1 MKRQSSIVALCIIS
15 ESEIAKVMPT
25 YDKDYPTDFPGPFRE
40 MMFSLGVDTNRPIER
55 QDGLWHRNRLNEVVL
70 CSRYVGHERLDP
82 EWITSGYA
90 SQSAKDKA
98 SGSRMLEDMYRAK
111 NLTEDRQA
119 ALADR
124 DKYTETTEE

>member
-25 YDKDYPTDFPGPFRE
+25 YNKDYPIDFPGPFKE
-40 MMFSLGVDTNRPIER
+40 MMHALGMDVSRPIER
-55 QDGLWHRNRLNEVVL
+55 QDGLWHRNRLNEIVL
-70 CSRYVGHERLDP
+70 CSRYVGHERQDA
-82 EWITSGYA
+82 EWLTSGYA

-98 SGSRMLEDMYRAK
+98 SGSRMLEDMYRAR

-124 DKYTETTEE
+124 ERYTVTTEE